1 MGSSASKGARAAGSA
16 ARKYPTHVSRPTNAP
31 PFAPPPGQ
39 DVRPSPTVHPKALA
53 SELRNGGML
62 NRPSDTTAL
71 LHPFPPVD
79 ESQHSALIP
88 NLPATNLDAEDP
100 AFAAQLRSLGAVQ
113 PNPHFSPTSTSPL
126 DPQRNTSTTRP
137 SNPSSPYPPSAF
149 PDPRTNPALMVLQAR
164 QRLQE
169 EAEEEFLNVGRKG
182 FPGRRFVDVST
193 VRQALLLRQKG
204 EGEEDVE
211 RKLGFRKGRLG
222 VLGKGFVEGV

>member
-1 MGSSASKGARAAGSA
+1 
-16 ARKYPTHVSRPTNAP
+16 
-31 PFAPPPGQ
+31 
-39 DVRPSPTVHPKALA
+39 
-53 SELRNGGML
+53 ML
-62 NRPSDTTAL
+62 NCPSNPTTF

-79 ESQHSALIP
+79 ERQHSALIP
-88 NLPATNLDAEDP
+88 NLPAINLDAEDP

-126 DPQRNTSTTRP
+126 DPQRNTSTTGP
-137 SNPSSPYPPSAF
+137 SNPSPPYPSSTSPFPPSAF

-164 QRLQE
+164 QTLQE

-204 EGEEDVE
+204 EKEEDVE
-211 RKLGFRKGRLG
+211 RKLGLRKGRLT
-222 VLGKGFVEGV
+222 VLGKGVVEGV

>member
-1 MGSSASKGARAAGSA
+1 
-16 ARKYPTHVSRPTNAP
+16 
-31 PFAPPPGQ
+31 
-39 DVRPSPTVHPKALA
+39 
-53 SELRNGGML
+53 ML
-62 NRPSDTTAL
+62 NRPSNPTVL
-71 LHPFPPVD
+71 PYSLPPVD

-88 NLPATNLDAEDP
+88 NLPAINLDAEDP

-113 PNPHFSPTSTSPL
+113 PNPHYSPTSTSPL
-126 DPQRNTSTTRP
+126 DPRRNTSTTGP
-137 SNPSSPYPPSAF
+137 SNPSPPHPSSTSPFPPSAF

-211 RKLGFRKGRLG
+211 RELGLRKGRLS
-222 VLGKGFVEGV
+222 VLGKGVVEGV

>member
-1 MGSSASKGARAAGSA
+1 
-16 ARKYPTHVSRPTNAP
+16 
-31 PFAPPPGQ
+31 
-39 DVRPSPTVHPKALA
+39 
-53 SELRNGGML
+53 ML
-62 NRPSDTTAL
+62 NRPSNPTAL
-71 LHPFPPVD
+71 LHHFPPID

-88 NLPATNLDAEDP
+88 NLPAINLDAEDP

-137 SNPSSPYPPSAF
+137 SNPSPPYPSSTSPFPPSAF

-169 EAEEEFLNVGRKG
+169 EAEEEVLNVGRKG

-211 RKLGFRKGRLG
+211 RKLGFRKGRLS
-222 VLGKGFVEGV
+222 VLGKGIVEGV